1 MERLR
6 WLCTY
11 AIIALAAPLACSD
24 SGDDATGDD
33 ATSESETGATAGSD
47 ASAEASAS
55 DTDANT
61 GGTDSAATDTTA
73 GGSDSSAVCGPY
85 DSDTDAQD
93 LTPCDNPDD
102 ETTPGPG
109 DVIGGP
115 CCTVRQ
121 SCTGPEVPD
130 GQLPAP
136 GDVGVFMTCV
146 DGVWTVDQADCI
158 DSCHEKSSPEQPICY
173 SGCFWRPASIKPTC
187 ACVEG

>member
-1 MERLR
+1 M
-6 WLCTY
+6 CTY
-11 AIIALAAPLACSD
+11 AILALAAPLACSD

-33 ATSESETGATAGSD
+33 ATSESESGASESD
-47 ASAEASAS
+47 ASESGETNATE
-55 DTDANT
+55 
-61 GGTDSAATDTTA
+61 GGTETAGATDTADATDTTA

-93 LTPCDNPDD
+93 LTPCANPDD

-109 DVIGGP
+109 DVLGGP
-115 CCTVRQ
+115 CCTLRQ

-146 DGVWTVDQADCI
+146 DGVWTLDQTDCI
-158 DSCHEKSSPEQPICY
+158 ESCHEKSSPEQPVCY